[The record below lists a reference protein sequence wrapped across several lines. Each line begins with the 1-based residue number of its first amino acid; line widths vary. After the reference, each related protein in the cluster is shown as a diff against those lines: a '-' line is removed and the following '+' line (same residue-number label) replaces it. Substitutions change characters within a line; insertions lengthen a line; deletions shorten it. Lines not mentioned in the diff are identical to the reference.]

1 MKSFP
6 LPNFSALT
14 SFNDE
19 RNKSEVY
26 FTSLIFHFML
36 AGASNNHGV
45 AAMTSEDHKN
55 QHGKKLKIATAIFPG
70 TASLLNHSCNPN
82 TSSLIQ
88 QDFQIIYAAKTIQQ
102 GEEITDIY
110 KSHFCETPLE
120 IRQKGI
126 LDSYHFKCTCTACV
140 ENYATF
146 NELPEDNFNDSDYDE
161 SHRNAMI
168 AFNALEYKEA
178 AVHLAKSITI
188 IGEKLAEPNKLMLKN
203 RISFIDCV
211 EKYYGNKMYLPK

>member
-1 MKSFP
+1 
-6 LPNFSALT
+6 
-14 SFNDE
+14 
-19 RNKSEVY
+19 
-26 FTSLIFHFML
+26 ML

-45 AAMTSEDHKN
+45 AAMTAENHKN

-203 RISFIDCV
+203 RISFMDCL